1 MTAPDFLVI
10 GHVVK
15 DVSDGG
21 WRFGG
26 TVTYAA
32 TQASRLGLRTGLVT
46 TASSEIDLR
55 AFVPDVSVHCIPSES
70 TTTFENR
77 YTEGRRVQ
85 HVWAKGSP
93 IEAGDV
99 QPECRNARIVLL
111 GPVLDEV
118 SVDLANIFDK
128 ALVGFCAQGWLREVL
143 PDGLVVRR
151 CWRASESVRG
161 VDVVVVSDED
171 IEDDEGVLE
180 RWQQEASIIVVTEG
194 KGGARVYSEGRWQRI
209 GAFPHEEVDPTGAGD
224 IFAAS
229 FVIALDEARSVEAA
243 ARFAVAASGLS
254 IEAAGTASVATR
266 QDIERVLVEHA
277 EVVLE

>member
-1 MTAPDFLVI
+1 MTALDFLVI

-21 WRFGG
+21 WRLGG

-32 TQASRLGLRTGLVT
+32 TQASRLGLRTGVVT
-46 TASSEIDLR
+46 TASPEIDLQ
-55 AFVPDVSVHCIPSES
+55 AFLPDVSVHCIPSEL
-70 TTTFENR
+70 TTTFANR
-77 YTEGRRVQ
+77 YAEGRRVQ

-93 IEAGDV
+93 IEAEDV
-99 QPECRNARIVLL
+99 PPGWRNARIVLL

-128 ALVGFCAQGWLREVL
+128 ALVGFCAQGRLREVR

-151 CWRASESVRG
+151 RWRASESVRG

-180 RWQQEASIIVVTEG
+180 RWQQETSIIVVTEG
-194 KGGARVYSEGRWQRI
+194 KGGARVYNDGRWRKI
-209 GAFPHEEVDPTGAGD
+209 GAFPHDEVDPTGAGD
-224 IFAAS
+224 VFAAA
-229 FVIALDEARSVEAA
+229 FVIALDEARSVDAA
-243 ARFAVAASGLS
+243 ARFAVAAAGLS

-266 QDIERVLVEHA
+266 QDIERVLAEHA